1 MNGIQEVSGSIPLI
15 STNHHKR
22 MQKTVETTRFQRFFC
37 LLEKSFLG
45 RFCPLEF
52 YSKIQGL
59 RGQKNEEN
67 QNESGRHDGRNLQ
80 GLSHFPENQRRG
92 RKDFADLFFPPAR
105 RIKAYGH
112 SEGYCRPEQA
122 GLGKHDSKHEGGR
135 PFLEHHK
142 QLHPDEAGK
151 PPAAGAAT
159 PIDEKKG
166 QEAPKTPASTTPKPA
181 DGKKEPEAPKAPVDP
196 LAKPTNEKKGQEAPK
211 TPAGTTPKPTDGKKE
226 PEAPKTPVDPF
237 AKPTNEKKEPEAPK
251 TPADT
256 PAKPAD
262 GKKEPEAP
270 KAPADPLAKPTNEKK
285 GQEAPKAPADTSAKP
300 ADEKK
305 GQEAPKAP
313 ADTPAKPADGKK
325 SPVSDPSKPKD
336 EKEQEPRSPNLRF
349 VALSK
354 IKPLPGTYVKDE
366 PRKDYSGLIA
376 DIKKNG
382 LQKPVILRKSEKEDE
397 FQLVDGFHRC
407 KALEQ
412 AGMLEVRADVYE
424 ISLAQASEYRK
435 GHRDKPLM
443 PVPGKLVPYPPEE
456 PAKADKAPEAPA
468 VGDEELPEN
477 LKIPLTREGQP
488 ETVTTMKVANIR
500 PFEGHPFAVRD
511 NKDMWDLVDSIKKFG
526 VLEPVMVIPHKDGGY
541 EMVSGHRRM
550 RACQLAGIEDIPV
563 IVRNLDRDEAI
574 ISMVD
579 SNLKREE
586 ISPMEKARAYQ
597 MKTDAMK
604 RKMGRR
610 TKEEIAQDEALG
622 IKRINADEELAQ
634 QMGESPATIQRYK
647 TLNKLV
653 PELQD
658 MVDKGKIPVNT
669 GADIAQ
675 MKPKEQKV
683 LADAI
688 QKEAKVPSGTKAKEL
703 KKESQAGSLTT
714 EKIVQAVAP
723 TKREETPPL
732 KVTMLEEDL
741 RPFFPDK
748 RTTIPD
754 VKQGILEG
762 LKLRQT
768 VMERQKA
775 KAAAGKT
782 VKKAETPVR

>member
-1 MNGIQEVSGSIPLI
+1 MADPKKNPLI
-15 STNHHKR
+15 GAFRAPVPGAPPDTPAPP
-22 MQKTVETTRFQRFFC
+22 EA
-37 LLEKSFLG
+37 
-45 RFCPLEF
+45 
-52 YSKIQGL
+52 
-59 RGQKNEEN
+59 EN
-67 QNESGRHDGRNLQ
+67 
-80 GLSHFPENQRRG
+80 
-92 RKDFADLFFPPAR
+92 
-105 RIKAYGH
+105 
-112 SEGYCRPEQA
+112 
-122 GLGKHDSKHEGGR
+122 
-135 PFLEHHK
+135 
-142 QLHPDEAGK
+142 
-151 PPAAGAAT
+151 PPAAGAAK

-166 QEAPKTPASTTPKPA
+166 QEAPKA
-181 DGKKEPEAPKAPVDP
+181 
-196 LAKPTNEKKGQEAPK
+196 
-211 TPAGTTPKPTDGKKE
+211 PAGTTPKPTDGKKG
-226 PEAPKTPVDPF
+226 PEAPK
-237 AKPTNEKKEPEAPK
+237 AS
-251 TPADT
+251 ADT
-256 PAKPAD
+256 SAKPAD

-270 KAPADPLAKPTNEKK
+270 KAPADPLTKPTNEKKGPEAPKAPADTPAKPTNEKK
-285 GQEAPKAPADTSAKP
+285 GQEEPKAPTDAS
-300 ADEKK
+300 
-305 GQEAPKAP
+305 
-313 ADTPAKPADGKK
+313 AKPADGKK

-336 EKEQEPRSPNLRF
+336 EKEQEPRSPDLRF

-424 ISLAQASEYRK
+424 MSLAQASEYRK

-477 LKIPLTREGQP
+477 LKIPLTKEGQP

-550 RACQLAGIEDIPV
+550 RACQLAGIENIPV

-622 IKRINADEELAQ
+622 IKRMNADEELAQ

-658 MVDKGKIPVNT
+658 LVDEGKIPVNT

-723 TKREETPPL
+723 TKREEMPPL

-782 VKKAETPVR
+782 VKKAETPTR

>member
-1 MNGIQEVSGSIPLI
+1 MADPKKNPLI
-15 STNHHKR
+15 GAFR
-22 MQKTVETTRFQRFFC
+22 APVP
-37 LLEKSFLG
+37 G
-45 RFCPLEF
+45 
-52 YSKIQGL
+52 
-59 RGQKNEEN
+59 
-67 QNESGRHDGRNLQ
+67 
-80 GLSHFPENQRRG
+80 
-92 RKDFADLFFPPAR
+92 APPGTPA
-105 RIKAYGH
+105 
-112 SEGYCRPEQA
+112 P
-122 GLGKHDSKHEGGR
+122 
-135 PFLEHHK
+135 P
-142 QLHPDEAGK
+142 EAGK
-151 PPAAGAAT
+151 PPAAGAAK

-166 QEAPKTPASTTPKPA
+166 QEAPKA
-181 DGKKEPEAPKAPVDP
+181 
-196 LAKPTNEKKGQEAPK
+196 
-211 TPAGTTPKPTDGKKE
+211 PAGTTPKPTDGKKG
-226 PEAPKTPVDPF
+226 PEAPK
-237 AKPTNEKKEPEAPK
+237 A
-251 TPADT
+251 PADT
-256 PAKPAD
+256 SAKPAD

-270 KAPADPLAKPTNEKK
+270 KAPADPLTKPTNEKKGPEAPKAPADTPAKPTNEKK
-285 GQEAPKAPADTSAKP
+285 GQEEPKAPTDAS
-300 ADEKK
+300 
-305 GQEAPKAP
+305 
-313 ADTPAKPADGKK
+313 AKPADGKK

-336 EKEQEPRSPNLRF
+336 EKEQEPRSPDLRF

-424 ISLAQASEYRK
+424 MSLAQASEYRK

-477 LKIPLTREGQP
+477 LKIPLTKEGQP

-550 RACQLAGIEDIPV
+550 RACQLAGIENIPV

-622 IKRINADEELAQ
+622 IKRMNADEELAQ

-658 MVDKGKIPVNT
+658 LVDKGKIPVNT

-688 QKEAKVPSGTKAKEL
+688 QKEDKVPSGTKEL

-714 EKIVQAVAP
+714 EKIEQAVAP

-775 KAAAGKT
+775 KTAAA
-782 VKKAETPVR
+782 KKADTPVR

>member
-1 MNGIQEVSGSIPLI
+1 MADPKKNPLI
-15 STNHHKR
+15 GAFR
-22 MQKTVETTRFQRFFC
+22 APVP
-37 LLEKSFLG
+37 G
-45 RFCPLEF
+45 
-52 YSKIQGL
+52 
-59 RGQKNEEN
+59 
-67 QNESGRHDGRNLQ
+67 
-80 GLSHFPENQRRG
+80 
-92 RKDFADLFFPPAR
+92 APPDTPA
-105 RIKAYGH
+105 
-112 SEGYCRPEQA
+112 P
-122 GLGKHDSKHEGGR
+122 
-135 PFLEHHK
+135 P
-142 QLHPDEAGK
+142 EAGK

>member
-1 MNGIQEVSGSIPLI
+1 M
-15 STNHHKR
+15 
-22 MQKTVETTRFQRFFC
+22 
-37 LLEKSFLG
+37 
-45 RFCPLEF
+45 
-52 YSKIQGL
+52 
-59 RGQKNEEN
+59 
-67 QNESGRHDGRNLQ
+67 
-80 GLSHFPENQRRG
+80 
-92 RKDFADLFFPPAR
+92 
-105 RIKAYGH
+105 
-112 SEGYCRPEQA
+112 
-122 GLGKHDSKHEGGR
+122 
-135 PFLEHHK
+135 
-142 QLHPDEAGK
+142 
-151 PPAAGAAT
+151 
-159 PIDEKKG
+159 
-166 QEAPKTPASTTPKPA
+166 
-181 DGKKEPEAPKAPVDP
+181 
-196 LAKPTNEKKGQEAPK
+196 
-211 TPAGTTPKPTDGKKE
+211 
-226 PEAPKTPVDPF
+226 
-237 AKPTNEKKEPEAPK
+237 
-251 TPADT
+251 
-256 PAKPAD
+256 
-262 GKKEPEAP
+262 
-270 KAPADPLAKPTNEKK
+270 
-285 GQEAPKAPADTSAKP
+285 
-300 ADEKK
+300 
-305 GQEAPKAP
+305 
-313 ADTPAKPADGKK
+313 
-325 SPVSDPSKPKD
+325 SDPSKPKD
-336 EKEQEPRSPNLRF
+336 EKEQEPRSPDLRF

-424 ISLAQASEYRK
+424 MSLAQASEYRK

-477 LKIPLTREGQP
+477 LKIPLTKEGQP

-550 RACQLAGIEDIPV
+550 RACQLAGIENIPV

-622 IKRINADEELAQ
+622 IKRMNADEELAQ

-658 MVDKGKIPVNT
+658 LVDEGKIPVNT

-688 QKEAKVPSGTKAKEL
+688 QKEATMTAKIWSWPSIPLSQTARHLRPSPLRWPTPASTPRGPTQTMTMRRWTWTPRAFPISCAASLASSGTRRTCPAWR
-703 KKESQAGSLTT
+703 SCTRAGTPSSGG
-714 EKIVQAVAP
+714 AP
-723 TKREETPPL
+723 WIRS
-732 KVTMLEEDL
+732 
-741 RPFFPDK
+741 R
-748 RTTIPD
+748 
-754 VKQGILEG
+754 G
-762 LKLRQT
+762 
-768 VMERQKA
+768 
-775 KAAAGKT
+775 
-782 VKKAETPVR
+782 

>member
-1 MNGIQEVSGSIPLI
+1 MADPKKNPLI
-15 STNHHKR
+15 GAFR
-22 MQKTVETTRFQRFFC
+22 APVP
-37 LLEKSFLG
+37 G
-45 RFCPLEF
+45 
-52 YSKIQGL
+52 
-59 RGQKNEEN
+59 
-67 QNESGRHDGRNLQ
+67 
-80 GLSHFPENQRRG
+80 
-92 RKDFADLFFPPAR
+92 APPDTPA
-105 RIKAYGH
+105 
-112 SEGYCRPEQA
+112 P
-122 GLGKHDSKHEGGR
+122 
-135 PFLEHHK
+135 P
-142 QLHPDEAGK
+142 EAGK
-151 PPAAGAAT
+151 PPAAGAAK

-166 QEAPKTPASTTPKPA
+166 QEAPKAPVSTTPKPA
-181 DGKKEPEAPKAPVDP
+181 DGKKEPEAPKAPADTS
-196 LAKPTNEKKGQEAPK
+196 AKPADGKKEPEAPK

-226 PEAPKTPVDPF
+226 PEAPK
-237 AKPTNEKKEPEAPK
+237 
-251 TPADT
+251 
-256 PAKPAD
+256 
-262 GKKEPEAP
+262 
-270 KAPADPLAKPTNEKK
+270 APADPLTKPTNEKK
-285 GQEAPKAPADTSAKP
+285 GPEAPKAPADTSAKP
-300 ADEKK
+300 ADGKK

-313 ADTPAKPADGKK
+313 ADTPAKPTNEKKGQEEPKAPTDTSAKPADGKK

-424 ISLAQASEYRK
+424 MSLAQASEYRK

-477 LKIPLTREGQP
+477 LKIPLTKEGQP

-511 NKDMWDLVDSIKKFG
+511 NRDMWDLVDSIKKFG

-622 IKRINADEELAQ
+622 IKRMNADEELAQ

-723 TKREETPPL
+723 TKREEMPPL

>member
-1 MNGIQEVSGSIPLI
+1 MADPKKNPLI
-15 STNHHKR
+15 GAFR
-22 MQKTVETTRFQRFFC
+22 APVP
-37 LLEKSFLG
+37 G
-45 RFCPLEF
+45 
-52 YSKIQGL
+52 
-59 RGQKNEEN
+59 
-67 QNESGRHDGRNLQ
+67 
-80 GLSHFPENQRRG
+80 
-92 RKDFADLFFPPAR
+92 APPDTPA
-105 RIKAYGH
+105 
-112 SEGYCRPEQA
+112 P
-122 GLGKHDSKHEGGR
+122 
-135 PFLEHHK
+135 P
-142 QLHPDEAGK
+142 EAGK

-211 TPAGTTPKPTDGKKE
+211 
-226 PEAPKTPVDPF
+226 
-237 AKPTNEKKEPEAPK
+237 
-251 TPADT
+251 
-256 PAKPAD
+256 
-262 GKKEPEAP
+262 
-270 KAPADPLAKPTNEKK
+270 
-285 GQEAPKAPADTSAKP
+285 APADTSAKP
-300 ADEKK
+300 ADGKK

-610 TKEEIAQDEALG
+610 TKEEIAQDEAMG
-622 IKRINADEELAQ
+622 IKRMSADEELAQ
-634 QMGESPATIQRYK
+634 QVGESPATIQRYK

-658 MVDKGKIPVNT
+658 LVDKGKIPVNT

-688 QKEAKVPSGTKAKEL
+688 QKEDKVPSGTKAKEL

-714 EKIVQAVAP
+714 EKIEQAVAP

-775 KAAAGKT
+775 KAAAGKN

>member
-1 MNGIQEVSGSIPLI
+1 MADPKKNPLI
-15 STNHHKR
+15 GAFR
-22 MQKTVETTRFQRFFC
+22 APVP
-37 LLEKSFLG
+37 G
-45 RFCPLEF
+45 
-52 YSKIQGL
+52 
-59 RGQKNEEN
+59 
-67 QNESGRHDGRNLQ
+67 
-80 GLSHFPENQRRG
+80 
-92 RKDFADLFFPPAR
+92 APPDTPA
-105 RIKAYGH
+105 
-112 SEGYCRPEQA
+112 P
-122 GLGKHDSKHEGGR
+122 
-135 PFLEHHK
+135 P
-142 QLHPDEAGK
+142 EAGK
-151 PPAAGAAT
+151 PPAAGAAK

-166 QEAPKTPASTTPKPA
+166 QEAPKA
-181 DGKKEPEAPKAPVDP
+181 
-196 LAKPTNEKKGQEAPK
+196 
-211 TPAGTTPKPTDGKKE
+211 PAGTTPKPTDGKKG
-226 PEAPKTPVDPF
+226 PEAPK
-237 AKPTNEKKEPEAPK
+237 A
-251 TPADT
+251 PADT
-256 PAKPAD
+256 SAKPAD

-270 KAPADPLAKPTNEKK
+270 KAPADPLTKPTNEKK
-285 GQEAPKAPADTSAKP
+285 GQEEPKAPTDAS
-300 ADEKK
+300 
-305 GQEAPKAP
+305 
-313 ADTPAKPADGKK
+313 AKPADGKK

-336 EKEQEPRSPNLRF
+336 EKEQEPRSPDLRF

-424 ISLAQASEYRK
+424 MSLAQASEYRK

-477 LKIPLTREGQP
+477 LKIPLTKEGQP

-550 RACQLAGIEDIPV
+550 RACQLAGIENIPV

-622 IKRINADEELAQ
+622 IKRMNADEELAQ
-634 QMGESPATIQRYK
+634 QVGESPATIQRYK

-658 MVDKGKIPVNT
+658 LVDEGKIPVNT

-723 TKREETPPL
+723 TKREEMPPL

-782 VKKAETPVR
+782 VKKAETPTR

>member
-1 MNGIQEVSGSIPLI
+1 MADPKKNPLI
-15 STNHHKR
+15 GAFR
-22 MQKTVETTRFQRFFC
+22 APVP
-37 LLEKSFLG
+37 G
-45 RFCPLEF
+45 
-52 YSKIQGL
+52 
-59 RGQKNEEN
+59 
-67 QNESGRHDGRNLQ
+67 
-80 GLSHFPENQRRG
+80 
-92 RKDFADLFFPPAR
+92 APPDTPA
-105 RIKAYGH
+105 
-112 SEGYCRPEQA
+112 P
-122 GLGKHDSKHEGGR
+122 
-135 PFLEHHK
+135 P
-142 QLHPDEAGK
+142 EAGK
-151 PPAAGAAT
+151 PPAAGAAK

-166 QEAPKTPASTTPKPA
+166 QEAPKAPAGTTPKPA
-181 DGKKEPEAPKAPVDP
+181 DGKKGP
-196 LAKPTNEKKGQEAPK
+196 
-211 TPAGTTPKPTDGKKE
+211 
-226 PEAPKTPVDPF
+226 
-237 AKPTNEKKEPEAPK
+237 
-251 TPADT
+251 
-256 PAKPAD
+256 
-262 GKKEPEAP
+262 
-270 KAPADPLAKPTNEKK
+270 
-285 GQEAPKAPADTSAKP
+285 EAPKAPADTSAKP
-300 ADEKK
+300 ADGKK

-313 ADTPAKPADGKK
+313 ADTPAKPTNEKKGQEEPKAPTDTSAKPADGKK

-336 EKEQEPRSPNLRF
+336 EKEQEPRSPDLRF

-424 ISLAQASEYRK
+424 MSLAQASEYRK

-477 LKIPLTREGQP
+477 LKIPLTKEGQP

-550 RACQLAGIEDIPV
+550 RACQLAGIENIPV

-622 IKRINADEELAQ
+622 IKRMNADEELAQ

-658 MVDKGKIPVNT
+658 LVDEGKIPVNT

-723 TKREETPPL
+723 TKREEMPPL

-782 VKKAETPVR
+782 VKKAETPTR

>member
-1 MNGIQEVSGSIPLI
+1 MADPKKNPLI
-15 STNHHKR
+15 GAFR
-22 MQKTVETTRFQRFFC
+22 APVP
-37 LLEKSFLG
+37 G
-45 RFCPLEF
+45 
-52 YSKIQGL
+52 
-59 RGQKNEEN
+59 
-67 QNESGRHDGRNLQ
+67 
-80 GLSHFPENQRRG
+80 
-92 RKDFADLFFPPAR
+92 APPGTPA
-105 RIKAYGH
+105 
-112 SEGYCRPEQA
+112 P
-122 GLGKHDSKHEGGR
+122 
-135 PFLEHHK
+135 P
-142 QLHPDEAGK
+142 EAGK
-151 PPAAGAAT
+151 PPAAGAAK

-166 QEAPKTPASTTPKPA
+166 QEAPKAPAGTTPKPA
-181 DGKKEPEAPKAPVDP
+181 DGKKEPEAPKAPADTS
-196 LAKPTNEKKGQEAPK
+196 AKPADGKKEPEAPK
-211 TPAGTTPKPTDGKKE
+211 APAGTTPKPTDGKKG
-226 PEAPKTPVDPF
+226 PEAPK
-237 AKPTNEKKEPEAPK
+237 A
-251 TPADT
+251 PADT
-256 PAKPAD
+256 SAKPAD

-270 KAPADPLAKPTNEKK
+270 KAPADPLTKPTNEKKGPEAPKAPADTPAKPTNEKK
-285 GQEAPKAPADTSAKP
+285 GQEEPKAPTDTS
-300 ADEKK
+300 
-305 GQEAPKAP
+305 
-313 ADTPAKPADGKK
+313 AKPADGKK

-336 EKEQEPRSPNLRF
+336 EKEQEPRSPDLRF

-424 ISLAQASEYRK
+424 MSLAQASEYRK

-477 LKIPLTREGQP
+477 LKIPLTKEGQP

-550 RACQLAGIEDIPV
+550 RACQLAGIENIPV

-622 IKRINADEELAQ
+622 IKRMNADEELAQ

-658 MVDKGKIPVNT
+658 LVDEGKIPVNT

-723 TKREETPPL
+723 TKREEMPPL

-782 VKKAETPVR
+782 VKKAETPTR

>member
-1 MNGIQEVSGSIPLI
+1 MADPKKNPLI
-15 STNHHKR
+15 GAFR
-22 MQKTVETTRFQRFFC
+22 APVP
-37 LLEKSFLG
+37 G
-45 RFCPLEF
+45 
-52 YSKIQGL
+52 
-59 RGQKNEEN
+59 
-67 QNESGRHDGRNLQ
+67 
-80 GLSHFPENQRRG
+80 
-92 RKDFADLFFPPAR
+92 APPDTPA
-105 RIKAYGH
+105 
-112 SEGYCRPEQA
+112 P
-122 GLGKHDSKHEGGR
+122 
-135 PFLEHHK
+135 P
-142 QLHPDEAGK
+142 EAGK
-151 PPAAGAAT
+151 PPAAGAAK

-166 QEAPKTPASTTPKPA
+166 QEAPKAPAGTTPKPA
-181 DGKKEPEAPKAPVDP
+181 DGKKEPEAPKAPADTS
-196 LAKPTNEKKGQEAPK
+196 AKPADGKKEPEAPK
-211 TPAGTTPKPTDGKKE
+211 APAGTTPKPTDGKKG
-226 PEAPKTPVDPF
+226 PEAPK
-237 AKPTNEKKEPEAPK
+237 A
-251 TPADT
+251 PADT
-256 PAKPAD
+256 SAKPAD

-270 KAPADPLAKPTNEKK
+270 KAPAD
-285 GQEAPKAPADTSAKP
+285 TSAKP
-300 ADEKK
+300 ADGKK

-313 ADTPAKPADGKK
+313 ADTPAKPTNEKKGQEEPKAPTDTSAKPADGKK

-336 EKEQEPRSPNLRF
+336 EKEQEPRSPDLRF

-424 ISLAQASEYRK
+424 MSLAQASEYRK

-477 LKIPLTREGQP
+477 LKIPLTKEGQP

-550 RACQLAGIEDIPV
+550 RACQLAGIENIPV

-622 IKRINADEELAQ
+622 IKRMNADEELAQ

-658 MVDKGKIPVNT
+658 LVDEGKIPVNT

-723 TKREETPPL
+723 TKREEMPPL

-782 VKKAETPVR
+782 VKKAETPTR

>member
-1 MNGIQEVSGSIPLI
+1 MADPKKNPLI
-15 STNHHKR
+15 GAFR
-22 MQKTVETTRFQRFFC
+22 APVP
-37 LLEKSFLG
+37 G
-45 RFCPLEF
+45 
-52 YSKIQGL
+52 
-59 RGQKNEEN
+59 
-67 QNESGRHDGRNLQ
+67 
-80 GLSHFPENQRRG
+80 
-92 RKDFADLFFPPAR
+92 APPDTPA
-105 RIKAYGH
+105 
-112 SEGYCRPEQA
+112 P
-122 GLGKHDSKHEGGR
+122 
-135 PFLEHHK
+135 P
-142 QLHPDEAGK
+142 EAGK
-151 PPAAGAAT
+151 PPAAGAAK

-166 QEAPKTPASTTPKPA
+166 QEAPKAPAGTTPKPA
-181 DGKKEPEAPKAPVDP
+181 DGKKEPEAPKAPADTS
-196 LAKPTNEKKGQEAPK
+196 AKPADGKKEPEAPK
-211 TPAGTTPKPTDGKKE
+211 APAGTTPKPTDGKKG
-226 PEAPKTPVDPF
+226 PEAPK
-237 AKPTNEKKEPEAPK
+237 A
-251 TPADT
+251 PADT
-256 PAKPAD
+256 SAKPAD

-270 KAPADPLAKPTNEKK
+270 KAPADPLTKPTNEKK
-285 GQEAPKAPADTSAKP
+285 GPEAPKAPADTSAKP
-300 ADEKK
+300 ADGKK

-313 ADTPAKPADGKK
+313 ADTPAKPTNEKKGQEEPKAPTDTSAKPADGKK

-336 EKEQEPRSPNLRF
+336 EKEQEPRSPDLRF

-424 ISLAQASEYRK
+424 MSLAQASEYRK

-477 LKIPLTREGQP
+477 LKIPLTKEGQP

-550 RACQLAGIEDIPV
+550 RACQLAGIENIPV

-622 IKRINADEELAQ
+622 IKRMNADEELAQ

-658 MVDKGKIPVNT
+658 LVDEGKIPVNT

-723 TKREETPPL
+723 TKREEMPPL

-762 LKLRQT
+762 MKLRQT

-782 VKKAETPVR
+782 VKKAETPTR

>member
-1 MNGIQEVSGSIPLI
+1 MADPKKNPLI
-15 STNHHKR
+15 GAFR
-22 MQKTVETTRFQRFFC
+22 APVP
-37 LLEKSFLG
+37 G
-45 RFCPLEF
+45 
-52 YSKIQGL
+52 
-59 RGQKNEEN
+59 
-67 QNESGRHDGRNLQ
+67 
-80 GLSHFPENQRRG
+80 
-92 RKDFADLFFPPAR
+92 APPDTPA
-105 RIKAYGH
+105 
-112 SEGYCRPEQA
+112 P
-122 GLGKHDSKHEGGR
+122 
-135 PFLEHHK
+135 P
-142 QLHPDEAGK
+142 EAGK
-151 PPAAGAAT
+151 PPAAGAAK

-166 QEAPKTPASTTPKPA
+166 QEAPKA
-181 DGKKEPEAPKAPVDP
+181 
-196 LAKPTNEKKGQEAPK
+196 
-211 TPAGTTPKPTDGKKE
+211 PAGTTPKPTDGKKG
-226 PEAPKTPVDPF
+226 P
-237 AKPTNEKKEPEAPK
+237 
-251 TPADT
+251 
-256 PAKPAD
+256 
-262 GKKEPEAP
+262 
-270 KAPADPLAKPTNEKK
+270 
-285 GQEAPKAPADTSAKP
+285 EAPKAPADTSAKP
-300 ADEKK
+300 ADGKK

-313 ADTPAKPADGKK
+313 ADTPAKPTNEKKGQEEPKAPTDTSAKPADGKK

-336 EKEQEPRSPNLRF
+336 EKEQEPRSPDLRF

-424 ISLAQASEYRK
+424 MSLAQASEYRK

-477 LKIPLTREGQP
+477 LKIPLTKEGQP

-550 RACQLAGIEDIPV
+550 RACQLAGIENIPV

-622 IKRINADEELAQ
+622 IKRMNADEELAQ

-658 MVDKGKIPVNT
+658 LVDEGKIPVNT

-723 TKREETPPL
+723 TKREEMPPL

-768 VMERQKA
+768 VMERHKA

-782 VKKAETPVR
+782 VKKAETPTR

>member
-1 MNGIQEVSGSIPLI
+1 MIGAFRAPVPG
-15 STNHHKR
+15 
-22 MQKTVETTRFQRFFC
+22 
-37 LLEKSFLG
+37 
-45 RFCPLEF
+45 
-52 YSKIQGL
+52 
-59 RGQKNEEN
+59 
-67 QNESGRHDGRNLQ
+67 
-80 GLSHFPENQRRG
+80 
-92 RKDFADLFFPPAR
+92 APPGTPA
-105 RIKAYGH
+105 
-112 SEGYCRPEQA
+112 P
-122 GLGKHDSKHEGGR
+122 
-135 PFLEHHK
+135 P
-142 QLHPDEAGK
+142 EAGK
-151 PPAAGAAT
+151 PPAAGAAK

-166 QEAPKTPASTTPKPA
+166 QEAPKA
-181 DGKKEPEAPKAPVDP
+181 
-196 LAKPTNEKKGQEAPK
+196 
-211 TPAGTTPKPTDGKKE
+211 PAGTTPKPTDGKKG
-226 PEAPKTPVDPF
+226 PEAPK
-237 AKPTNEKKEPEAPK
+237 A
-251 TPADT
+251 PADT
-256 PAKPAD
+256 SAKPAD

-270 KAPADPLAKPTNEKK
+270 KAPADPLTKPTNEKK
-285 GQEAPKAPADTSAKP
+285 GPEAPKAPADTSAKP
-300 ADEKK
+300 ADGKKEPEAPKAPADPLTKPTNEKKGPEAPKAPADTSAKPADGKK

-313 ADTPAKPADGKK
+313 ADTPAKPTNEKKGQEEPKAPTDTSAKPADGKK

-336 EKEQEPRSPNLRF
+336 EKEQEPRSPDLRF

-424 ISLAQASEYRK
+424 MSLAQASEYRK

-477 LKIPLTREGQP
+477 LKIPLTKEGQP

-550 RACQLAGIEDIPV
+550 RACQLAGIENIPV

-622 IKRINADEELAQ
+622 IKRMNADEELAQ
-634 QMGESPATIQRYK
+634 QVGESPATIQRYK

-658 MVDKGKIPVNT
+658 LVDKGKIPVNT

-688 QKEAKVPSGTKAKEL
+688 QKEDKVPSGTKAKEL

-714 EKIVQAVAP
+714 EKIEQAVAP

-775 KAAAGKT
+775 KTAAA
-782 VKKAETPVR
+782 KKADTPVR

>member
-1 MNGIQEVSGSIPLI
+1 MADPKKNPLI
-15 STNHHKR
+15 GAFR
-22 MQKTVETTRFQRFFC
+22 APVP
-37 LLEKSFLG
+37 G
-45 RFCPLEF
+45 
-52 YSKIQGL
+52 
-59 RGQKNEEN
+59 
-67 QNESGRHDGRNLQ
+67 
-80 GLSHFPENQRRG
+80 
-92 RKDFADLFFPPAR
+92 APPDTPA
-105 RIKAYGH
+105 
-112 SEGYCRPEQA
+112 P
-122 GLGKHDSKHEGGR
+122 
-135 PFLEHHK
+135 P
-142 QLHPDEAGK
+142 EAGK
-151 PPAAGAAT
+151 PPAAGAAK

-166 QEAPKTPASTTPKPA
+166 QEAPKAPAGTTPKPA
-181 DGKKEPEAPKAPVDP
+181 DGKKEPEAPKAP
-196 LAKPTNEKKGQEAPK
+196 
-211 TPAGTTPKPTDGKKE
+211 
-226 PEAPKTPVDPF
+226 
-237 AKPTNEKKEPEAPK
+237 
-251 TPADT
+251 
-256 PAKPAD
+256 
-262 GKKEPEAP
+262 
-270 KAPADPLAKPTNEKK
+270 
-285 GQEAPKAPADTSAKP
+285 ADTSAKP
-300 ADEKK
+300 ADGKK

-313 ADTPAKPADGKK
+313 ADTPAKPTNEKKGQEEPKAPTDTSAKPADGKK

-336 EKEQEPRSPNLRF
+336 EKEQEPRSPDLRF

-424 ISLAQASEYRK
+424 MSLAQASEYRK

-477 LKIPLTREGQP
+477 LKIPLTKEGQP

-550 RACQLAGIEDIPV
+550 RACQLAGIENIPV

-622 IKRINADEELAQ
+622 IKRMNADEELAQ

-658 MVDKGKIPVNT
+658 LVDEGKIPVNT

-723 TKREETPPL
+723 TKREEMPPL

-754 VKQGILEG
+754 VKQGIPEG
-762 LKLRQT
+762 LYLPAFFTLSSRSGEPISRPLSSSFGLKHSGWAIISTFFKSACFSSQ
-768 VMERQKA
+768 
-775 KAAAGKT
+775 
-782 VKKAETPVR
+782 

>member
-1 MNGIQEVSGSIPLI
+1 MADPKKNPLI
-15 STNHHKR
+15 GAFR
-22 MQKTVETTRFQRFFC
+22 APVP
-37 LLEKSFLG
+37 G
-45 RFCPLEF
+45 
-52 YSKIQGL
+52 
-59 RGQKNEEN
+59 
-67 QNESGRHDGRNLQ
+67 
-80 GLSHFPENQRRG
+80 
-92 RKDFADLFFPPAR
+92 APPDTPA
-105 RIKAYGH
+105 
-112 SEGYCRPEQA
+112 P
-122 GLGKHDSKHEGGR
+122 
-135 PFLEHHK
+135 P
-142 QLHPDEAGK
+142 EAGK
-151 PPAAGAAT
+151 PPAAGAAK

-166 QEAPKTPASTTPKPA
+166 QEAPKA
-181 DGKKEPEAPKAPVDP
+181 
-196 LAKPTNEKKGQEAPK
+196 
-211 TPAGTTPKPTDGKKE
+211 PAGTTPKPTDGKKG
-226 PEAPKTPVDPF
+226 PEAPK
-237 AKPTNEKKEPEAPK
+237 AS
-251 TPADT
+251 ADT
-256 PAKPAD
+256 SAKPAD

-270 KAPADPLAKPTNEKK
+270 KASADPLTKPTNEKKGPEAPKAPADTPAKPTNEKK
-285 GQEAPKAPADTSAKP
+285 GQEEPKAPTDAS
-300 ADEKK
+300 
-305 GQEAPKAP
+305 
-313 ADTPAKPADGKK
+313 AKPADGKK

-336 EKEQEPRSPNLRF
+336 EKEQEPRSPDLRF

-424 ISLAQASEYRK
+424 MSLAQASEYRK

-477 LKIPLTREGQP
+477 LKIPLTKEGQP

-610 TKEEIAQDEALG
+610 TKEEIAQDEAMG
-622 IKRINADEELAQ
+622 IKRMSADEELAQ
-634 QMGESPATIQRYK
+634 QVGESPATIQRYK

-658 MVDKGKIPVNT
+658 LVDKGKIPVNT

-688 QKEAKVPSGTKAKEL
+688 QKEDKVPSGTKAKEL

-714 EKIVQAVAP
+714 EKIEQAVAP

-775 KAAAGKT
+775 KAAAGKN

>member
-1 MNGIQEVSGSIPLI
+1 MADPKKNPLI
-15 STNHHKR
+15 GAFR
-22 MQKTVETTRFQRFFC
+22 APVP
-37 LLEKSFLG
+37 G
-45 RFCPLEF
+45 
-52 YSKIQGL
+52 
-59 RGQKNEEN
+59 
-67 QNESGRHDGRNLQ
+67 
-80 GLSHFPENQRRG
+80 
-92 RKDFADLFFPPAR
+92 APPDTPA
-105 RIKAYGH
+105 
-112 SEGYCRPEQA
+112 P
-122 GLGKHDSKHEGGR
+122 
-135 PFLEHHK
+135 P
-142 QLHPDEAGK
+142 EAGK
-151 PPAAGAAT
+151 PPAAGAAK

-166 QEAPKTPASTTPKPA
+166 QEAPKA
-181 DGKKEPEAPKAPVDP
+181 
-196 LAKPTNEKKGQEAPK
+196 
-211 TPAGTTPKPTDGKKE
+211 PAGTTPKPTDGKKG
-226 PEAPKTPVDPF
+226 PEAPK
-237 AKPTNEKKEPEAPK
+237 A
-251 TPADT
+251 PADT
-256 PAKPAD
+256 SAKPAD

-270 KAPADPLAKPTNEKK
+270 KAPADPLTKPTNEKK
-285 GQEAPKAPADTSAKP
+285 GPEAPKAPADTSAKP
-300 ADEKK
+300 ADGKK

-313 ADTPAKPADGKK
+313 ADTPAKPTNEKKGQEEPKAPTDTSAKPADGKK

-610 TKEEIAQDEALG
+610 TKEEIAQDEAMG
-622 IKRINADEELAQ
+622 IKRMSADEELAQ
-634 QMGESPATIQRYK
+634 QVGESPATIQRYK

-658 MVDKGKIPVNT
+658 LVDKGKIPVNT

-688 QKEAKVPSGTKAKEL
+688 QKEDKVPSGTKAKEL

-714 EKIVQAVAP
+714 EKIEQAVAP

-775 KAAAGKT
+775 KAAAGKN

>member
-1 MNGIQEVSGSIPLI
+1 MADPKKNPLI
-15 STNHHKR
+15 GAFR
-22 MQKTVETTRFQRFFC
+22 APVP
-37 LLEKSFLG
+37 G
-45 RFCPLEF
+45 
-52 YSKIQGL
+52 
-59 RGQKNEEN
+59 
-67 QNESGRHDGRNLQ
+67 
-80 GLSHFPENQRRG
+80 
-92 RKDFADLFFPPAR
+92 APPDTPA
-105 RIKAYGH
+105 
-112 SEGYCRPEQA
+112 P
-122 GLGKHDSKHEGGR
+122 
-135 PFLEHHK
+135 P
-142 QLHPDEAGK
+142 EAGK
-151 PPAAGAAT
+151 PPAAGAAK

-166 QEAPKTPASTTPKPA
+166 QEAPKAPVSTTPKPA
-181 DGKKEPEAPKAPVDP
+181 DGKKEPEAPKAPADTS
-196 LAKPTNEKKGQEAPK
+196 AKPADGKKEPEAPK

-226 PEAPKTPVDPF
+226 PEAPK
-237 AKPTNEKKEPEAPK
+237 A
-251 TPADT
+251 PADPLT
-256 PAKPAD
+256 KPAD

-270 KAPADPLAKPTNEKK
+270 KAPADPLTKPANEKK
-285 GQEAPKAPADTSAKP
+285 GQEAPKAPAETPAKPTNEKKGQEEPKAPTDTSAKP
-300 ADEKK
+300 AE
-305 GQEAPKAP
+305 
-313 ADTPAKPADGKK
+313 GKK
-325 SPVSDPSKPKD
+325 SPVSDPGKPKD
-336 EKEQEPRSPNLRF
+336 GKKQEASKAPADTSAKPKEQEPQSPDLRF

-366 PRKDYSGLIA
+366 PRKDYNGLIA

-424 ISLAQASEYRK
+424 MSLAQASEYRK

-443 PVPGKLVPYPPEE
+443 PVPGKLLPYPPEE
-456 PAKADKAPEAPA
+456 PAKADKAPEPPA
-468 VGDEELPEN
+468 GKEPEDEELPKD
-477 LKIPLTREGQP
+477 LKIPLTKEGQP

-610 TKEEIAQDEALG
+610 TKEEIAQDEAMG
-622 IKRINADEELAQ
+622 IKRMSADEELAQ
-634 QMGESPATIQRYK
+634 QVGESPATIQRYK

-658 MVDKGKIPVNT
+658 LVDKGKIPVNT

-688 QKEAKVPSGTKAKEL
+688 QKEDKVPSGTKAKEL

-714 EKIVQAVAP
+714 EKIEQAVAP

-775 KAAAGKT
+775 KAAAGKN

>member
-1 MNGIQEVSGSIPLI
+1 MADPKKNPLI
-15 STNHHKR
+15 GAFR
-22 MQKTVETTRFQRFFC
+22 APVP
-37 LLEKSFLG
+37 G
-45 RFCPLEF
+45 
-52 YSKIQGL
+52 
-59 RGQKNEEN
+59 
-67 QNESGRHDGRNLQ
+67 
-80 GLSHFPENQRRG
+80 
-92 RKDFADLFFPPAR
+92 APPDTPA
-105 RIKAYGH
+105 
-112 SEGYCRPEQA
+112 P
-122 GLGKHDSKHEGGR
+122 
-135 PFLEHHK
+135 P
-142 QLHPDEAGK
+142 EAGK
-151 PPAAGAAT
+151 PPAAGAAK

-166 QEAPKTPASTTPKPA
+166 QEAPKAPAGTTPKPA
-181 DGKKEPEAPKAPVDP
+181 DGKKEPEAPKAP
-196 LAKPTNEKKGQEAPK
+196 
-211 TPAGTTPKPTDGKKE
+211 
-226 PEAPKTPVDPF
+226 
-237 AKPTNEKKEPEAPK
+237 
-251 TPADT
+251 
-256 PAKPAD
+256 
-262 GKKEPEAP
+262 
-270 KAPADPLAKPTNEKK
+270 
-285 GQEAPKAPADTSAKP
+285 ADTSAKP
-300 ADEKK
+300 ADGKK

-313 ADTPAKPADGKK
+313 ADTPAKPTNEKKGQEEPKAPTDTSAKPADGKK

-336 EKEQEPRSPNLRF
+336 EKEQEPRSPDLRF

-424 ISLAQASEYRK
+424 MSLAQASEYRK

-477 LKIPLTREGQP
+477 LKIPLTKEGQP

-550 RACQLAGIEDIPV
+550 RACQLAGIENIPV

-622 IKRINADEELAQ
+622 IKRMNADEELAQ

-658 MVDKGKIPVNT
+658 LVDEGKIPVNT

-723 TKREETPPL
+723 TKREEMPPL

-782 VKKAETPVR
+782 VKKAEMPVR

>member
-1 MNGIQEVSGSIPLI
+1 MADPKKNPLI
-15 STNHHKR
+15 GAFR
-22 MQKTVETTRFQRFFC
+22 APVP
-37 LLEKSFLG
+37 G
-45 RFCPLEF
+45 
-52 YSKIQGL
+52 
-59 RGQKNEEN
+59 
-67 QNESGRHDGRNLQ
+67 
-80 GLSHFPENQRRG
+80 
-92 RKDFADLFFPPAR
+92 APPDTPA
-105 RIKAYGH
+105 
-112 SEGYCRPEQA
+112 P
-122 GLGKHDSKHEGGR
+122 
-135 PFLEHHK
+135 P
-142 QLHPDEAGK
+142 EAGK
-151 PPAAGAAT
+151 PPAAGAAK
-159 PIDEKKG
+159 PID
-166 QEAPKTPASTTPKPA
+166 
-181 DGKKEPEAPKAPVDP
+181 
-196 LAKPTNEKKGQEAPK
+196 
-211 TPAGTTPKPTDGKKE
+211 
-226 PEAPKTPVDPF
+226 
-237 AKPTNEKKEPEAPK
+237 
-251 TPADT
+251 
-256 PAKPAD
+256 
-262 GKKEPEAP
+262 
-270 KAPADPLAKPTNEKK
+270 EKK

-300 ADEKK
+300 ADGKKEPEAPKAPAGTTPKPTDGKKGPEAPKAPADTSAKPADGKK

-313 ADTPAKPADGKK
+313 ADTPAKPTNEKKGQEEPKAPTDTSAKPADGKK

-336 EKEQEPRSPNLRF
+336 EKEQEPRSPDLRF

-424 ISLAQASEYRK
+424 MSLAQASEYRK

-477 LKIPLTREGQP
+477 LKIPLTKEGQP

-550 RACQLAGIEDIPV
+550 RACQLAGIENIPV

-622 IKRINADEELAQ
+622 IKRMNADEELAQ

-658 MVDKGKIPVNT
+658 LVDEGKIPVNT

-723 TKREETPPL
+723 TKREEMPPL

-782 VKKAETPVR
+782 VKKAETPTR

>member
-1 MNGIQEVSGSIPLI
+1 MADPKKNPLI
-15 STNHHKR
+15 GAFR
-22 MQKTVETTRFQRFFC
+22 APVP
-37 LLEKSFLG
+37 G
-45 RFCPLEF
+45 
-52 YSKIQGL
+52 
-59 RGQKNEEN
+59 
-67 QNESGRHDGRNLQ
+67 
-80 GLSHFPENQRRG
+80 
-92 RKDFADLFFPPAR
+92 APPGTPA
-105 RIKAYGH
+105 
-112 SEGYCRPEQA
+112 P
-122 GLGKHDSKHEGGR
+122 
-135 PFLEHHK
+135 P
-142 QLHPDEAGK
+142 EAGK
-151 PPAAGAAT
+151 PPAAGAAK

-166 QEAPKTPASTTPKPA
+166 QEAPKAPAGTTPKPA
-181 DGKKEPEAPKAPVDP
+181 DGKKEPEAPKAP
-196 LAKPTNEKKGQEAPK
+196 
-211 TPAGTTPKPTDGKKE
+211 
-226 PEAPKTPVDPF
+226 
-237 AKPTNEKKEPEAPK
+237 
-251 TPADT
+251 
-256 PAKPAD
+256 
-262 GKKEPEAP
+262 
-270 KAPADPLAKPTNEKK
+270 
-285 GQEAPKAPADTSAKP
+285 ADTSAKP
-300 ADEKK
+300 ADGKK

-313 ADTPAKPADGKK
+313 ADTPAKPTNEKKGQEEPKAPTDTSAKPADGKK

-336 EKEQEPRSPNLRF
+336 EKEQEPRSPDLRF

-424 ISLAQASEYRK
+424 MSLAQASEYRK

-477 LKIPLTREGQP
+477 LKIPLTKEGQP

-550 RACQLAGIEDIPV
+550 RACQLAGIENIPV

-622 IKRINADEELAQ
+622 IKRMNADEELAQ
-634 QMGESPATIQRYK
+634 QVGESPATIQRYK

-658 MVDKGKIPVNT
+658 LVDEGKIPVNT

-714 EKIVQAVAP
+714 EKIEQAVAP

-775 KAAAGKT
+775 KTAAA
-782 VKKAETPVR
+782 KKADTPVR

>member
-1 MNGIQEVSGSIPLI
+1 MADPKKNPLI
-15 STNHHKR
+15 GAFR
-22 MQKTVETTRFQRFFC
+22 APVP
-37 LLEKSFLG
+37 G
-45 RFCPLEF
+45 
-52 YSKIQGL
+52 
-59 RGQKNEEN
+59 
-67 QNESGRHDGRNLQ
+67 
-80 GLSHFPENQRRG
+80 
-92 RKDFADLFFPPAR
+92 APPDTPA
-105 RIKAYGH
+105 
-112 SEGYCRPEQA
+112 P
-122 GLGKHDSKHEGGR
+122 
-135 PFLEHHK
+135 P
-142 QLHPDEAGK
+142 EAGK

-181 DGKKEPEAPKAPVDP
+181 DGKKEPEAPKTPADTS
-196 LAKPTNEKKGQEAPK
+196 AKPADGKKEPEAPK

-610 TKEEIAQDEALG
+610 TKEEIAQDEAMG
-622 IKRINADEELAQ
+622 IKRMSADEELAQ
-634 QMGESPATIQRYK
+634 QVGESPATIQRYK

-658 MVDKGKIPVNT
+658 LVDKGKIPVNT

-688 QKEAKVPSGTKAKEL
+688 QKEDKVPSGTKAKEL

-714 EKIVQAVAP
+714 EKIEQAVAP

-775 KAAAGKT
+775 KAAAGKN

>member
-1 MNGIQEVSGSIPLI
+1 MADPKKNPLI
-15 STNHHKR
+15 GAFRAPVSSTSPPGETPKEDVKDTRKSPN
-22 MQKTVETTRFQRFFC
+22 TV
-37 LLEKSFLG
+37 
-45 RFCPLEF
+45 P
-52 YSKIQGL
+52 
-59 RGQKNEEN
+59 
-67 QNESGRHDGRNLQ
+67 
-80 GLSHFPENQRRG
+80 
-92 RKDFADLFFPPAR
+92 
-105 RIKAYGH
+105 
-112 SEGYCRPEQA
+112 
-122 GLGKHDSKHEGGR
+122 
-135 PFLEHHK
+135 
-142 QLHPDEAGK
+142 GK
-151 PPAAGAAT
+151 PA
-159 PIDEKKG
+159 DEKK
-166 QEAPKTPASTTPKPA
+166 APE
-181 DGKKEPEAPKAPVDP
+181 DDKA
-196 LAKPTNEKKGQEAPK
+196 AA
-211 TPAGTTPKPTDGKKE
+211 AGT
-226 PEAPKTPVDPF
+226 
-237 AKPTNEKKEPEAPK
+237 
-251 TPADT
+251 
-256 PAKPAD
+256 
-262 GKKEPEAP
+262 
-270 KAPADPLAKPTNEKK
+270 
-285 GQEAPKAPADTSAKP
+285 AKP

-305 GQEAPKAP
+305 APEGDKVASGTAKAAGEKKGLKDPKTPTDTPAKSTSDEKDPESAKAPADTAKERSDGVGLISQIPVDEIIENSLFVIDKKDPSFKKLVEDIQKNGIKVPININRTEDGKYEVIDGNRRLAAAKKLGIKTIDATVMNLPDKLITKGQLYSNLDLFVNVDAHKRGEGDGPSPSAPDKPAGEKKDPKAP
-313 ADTPAKPADGKK
+313 ADTHAKPAEEK
-325 SPVSDPSKPKD
+325 
-336 EKEQEPRSPNLRF
+336 KEQQEGAPAQRF

-382 LQKPVILRKSEKEDE
+382 LKKPVILRKSEKEDE

-424 ISLAQASEYRK
+424 MTLVQAGEYRK
-435 GHRDKPLM
+435 GHREKPLM
-443 PVPGKLVPYPPEE
+443 PIPGKLVPYPSEG
-456 PAKADKAPEAPA
+456 PAKVDKAPETPIMEASE
-468 VGDEELPEN
+468 DEELPKN
-477 LKIPLTREGQP
+477 LKIPLTKEGQP

-550 RACQLAGIEDIPV
+550 RACQLAEIEDIPV

-610 TKEEIAQDEALG
+610 TKEEKAQMEASG
-622 IKRINADEELAQ
+622 QKPMTADEELAK
-634 QMGESPATIQRYK
+634 QMGESAATIQRYK

-658 MVDKGKIPVNT
+658 MVDEGKMPVNT

-675 MKPKEQKV
+675 MKPAEQKL

-688 QKEAKVPSGTKAKEL
+688 QKEDKVPSGTKAKEL
-703 KKESQAGSLTT
+703 KEESKAGRLTA
-714 EKIVQAVAP
+714 EKIEQAVAP
-723 TKREETPPL
+723 QKREEPPL
-732 KVTMLEEDL
+732 LKITLTEEDL
-741 RPFFPDK
+741 RPYFPDK

-754 VKQGILEG
+754 VKRGVFEALD
-762 LKLRQT
+762 LRKRAI
-768 VMERQKA
+768 ERQKA
-775 KAAAGKT
+775 KAEADKG
-782 VKKAETPVR
+782 VKKADAPTR

>member
-1 MNGIQEVSGSIPLI
+1 MLVWDDPW
-15 STNHHKR
+15 
-22 MQKTVETTRFQRFFC
+22 
-37 LLEKSFLG
+37 
-45 RFCPLEF
+45 
-52 YSKIQGL
+52 
-59 RGQKNEEN
+59 
-67 QNESGRHDGRNLQ
+67 
-80 GLSHFPENQRRG
+80 
-92 RKDFADLFFPPAR
+92 
-105 RIKAYGH
+105 
-112 SEGYCRPEQA
+112 
-122 GLGKHDSKHEGGR
+122 
-135 PFLEHHK
+135 
-142 QLHPDEAGK
+142 GK
-151 PPAAGAAT
+151 PPAAGAAK

-166 QEAPKTPASTTPKPA
+166 QEAPKAPAGTTPKPA
-181 DGKKEPEAPKAPVDP
+181 DGKKEPEAPKAP
-196 LAKPTNEKKGQEAPK
+196 
-211 TPAGTTPKPTDGKKE
+211 
-226 PEAPKTPVDPF
+226 
-237 AKPTNEKKEPEAPK
+237 
-251 TPADT
+251 
-256 PAKPAD
+256 
-262 GKKEPEAP
+262 
-270 KAPADPLAKPTNEKK
+270 
-285 GQEAPKAPADTSAKP
+285 ADTSAKP
-300 ADEKK
+300 ADGKK

-313 ADTPAKPADGKK
+313 ADTPAKPTNEKKGQEEPKAPTDTSAKPADGKK

-336 EKEQEPRSPNLRF
+336 EKEQEPRSPDLRF

-424 ISLAQASEYRK
+424 MSLAQASEYRK

-477 LKIPLTREGQP
+477 LKIPLTKEGQP

-550 RACQLAGIEDIPV
+550 RACQLAGIENIPV

-622 IKRINADEELAQ
+622 IKRMNADEELAQ

-658 MVDKGKIPVNT
+658 LVDEGKIPVNT

-723 TKREETPPL
+723 TKREEMPPL

-782 VKKAETPVR
+782 VKKAETPTR

>member
-1 MNGIQEVSGSIPLI
+1 MADPKKNPLI
-15 STNHHKR
+15 GAFR
-22 MQKTVETTRFQRFFC
+22 APVP
-37 LLEKSFLG
+37 G
-45 RFCPLEF
+45 
-52 YSKIQGL
+52 
-59 RGQKNEEN
+59 
-67 QNESGRHDGRNLQ
+67 
-80 GLSHFPENQRRG
+80 
-92 RKDFADLFFPPAR
+92 APPDTPA
-105 RIKAYGH
+105 
-112 SEGYCRPEQA
+112 P
-122 GLGKHDSKHEGGR
+122 
-135 PFLEHHK
+135 P
-142 QLHPDEAGK
+142 EAGK
-151 PPAAGAAT
+151 PPAAGAAK

-166 QEAPKTPASTTPKPA
+166 QEAPKAPAGTTPKPA
-181 DGKKEPEAPKAPVDP
+181 DGKKEPEAPKAPADTS
-196 LAKPTNEKKGQEAPK
+196 AKPADGKKEPEAPK
-211 TPAGTTPKPTDGKKE
+211 APAGTTPKPTDGKKG
-226 PEAPKTPVDPF
+226 PEAPK
-237 AKPTNEKKEPEAPK
+237 A
-251 TPADT
+251 PADT
-256 PAKPAD
+256 SAKPAD

-270 KAPADPLAKPTNEKK
+270 KAPADPLTKPTNEKK
-285 GQEAPKAPADTSAKP
+285 GPEAPKAPADTSAKP
-300 ADEKK
+300 ADGKK

-313 ADTPAKPADGKK
+313 ADTPAKPTNEKKGQEEPKAPTDTSAKPADGKK

-336 EKEQEPRSPNLRF
+336 EKEQEPRSPDLRF

-424 ISLAQASEYRK
+424 MSLAQASEYRK

-477 LKIPLTREGQP
+477 LKIPLTKEGQP

-550 RACQLAGIEDIPV
+550 RACQLAGIENIPV

-622 IKRINADEELAQ
+622 IKRMNADEELAQ

-658 MVDKGKIPVNT
+658 LVDKGKIPVNT

-723 TKREETPPL
+723 TKREEMPPL

-782 VKKAETPVR
+782 VKKAETPTR

>member
-1 MNGIQEVSGSIPLI
+1 MADPKKNPLI
-15 STNHHKR
+15 GAFR
-22 MQKTVETTRFQRFFC
+22 APVP
-37 LLEKSFLG
+37 G
-45 RFCPLEF
+45 
-52 YSKIQGL
+52 
-59 RGQKNEEN
+59 
-67 QNESGRHDGRNLQ
+67 
-80 GLSHFPENQRRG
+80 
-92 RKDFADLFFPPAR
+92 APPDTPA
-105 RIKAYGH
+105 
-112 SEGYCRPEQA
+112 P
-122 GLGKHDSKHEGGR
+122 
-135 PFLEHHK
+135 P
-142 QLHPDEAGK
+142 EAGK
-151 PPAAGAAT
+151 PPAAGAAK

-166 QEAPKTPASTTPKPA
+166 QEAPQAPAGTTPTPADGKKEPEAPKAPADTSAKPA
-181 DGKKEPEAPKAPVDP
+181 DGKKEPEAPKAP
-196 LAKPTNEKKGQEAPK
+196 
-211 TPAGTTPKPTDGKKE
+211 AGTTPKPTDGKKG
-226 PEAPKTPVDPF
+226 PEAPK
-237 AKPTNEKKEPEAPK
+237 A
-251 TPADT
+251 PADT
-256 PAKPAD
+256 SAKPAD

-270 KAPADPLAKPTNEKK
+270 KAPADPLPKPTHEKK
-285 GQEAPKAPADTSAKP
+285 GPEAPKAPADTSAKP
-300 ADEKK
+300 ADGKK

-313 ADTPAKPADGKK
+313 ADTPAKPTNEKKGQEEPKAPTDTSAKPADGKK

-424 ISLAQASEYRK
+424 MSLAQASEYRK

-477 LKIPLTREGQP
+477 LKIPLTKEGQP

-550 RACQLAGIEDIPV
+550 RACQLAGIENIPV

-622 IKRINADEELAQ
+622 IKRMNADEELAQ

-658 MVDKGKIPVNT
+658 LVDEGKIPVNT

-723 TKREETPPL
+723 TKREEMPPL

-782 VKKAETPVR
+782 VKKAETPTR

>member
-1 MNGIQEVSGSIPLI
+1 MADPKKNPLI
-15 STNHHKR
+15 GAFR
-22 MQKTVETTRFQRFFC
+22 APVP
-37 LLEKSFLG
+37 G
-45 RFCPLEF
+45 
-52 YSKIQGL
+52 
-59 RGQKNEEN
+59 
-67 QNESGRHDGRNLQ
+67 
-80 GLSHFPENQRRG
+80 
-92 RKDFADLFFPPAR
+92 APPDTPA
-105 RIKAYGH
+105 
-112 SEGYCRPEQA
+112 P
-122 GLGKHDSKHEGGR
+122 
-135 PFLEHHK
+135 P
-142 QLHPDEAGK
+142 EAGK
-151 PPAAGAAT
+151 PPAAGAAK

-166 QEAPKTPASTTPKPA
+166 QEAPKAPAGTTPKPA
-181 DGKKEPEAPKAPVDP
+181 DGKKEPEAPKAPADTSAKP
-196 LAKPTNEKKGQEAPK
+196 ADGKKGQEAPMAPADTPAKPTNEKKGQE
-211 TPAGTTPKPTDGKKE
+211 E
-226 PEAPKTPVDPF
+226 
-237 AKPTNEKKEPEAPK
+237 
-251 TPADT
+251 
-256 PAKPAD
+256 
-262 GKKEPEAP
+262 P
-270 KAPADPLAKPTNEKK
+270 KAPT
-285 GQEAPKAPADTSAKP
+285 DTS
-300 ADEKK
+300 
-305 GQEAPKAP
+305 
-313 ADTPAKPADGKK
+313 AKPADGKK

-336 EKEQEPRSPNLRF
+336 EKEQEPRSPDLRF

-424 ISLAQASEYRK
+424 MSLAQASEYRK

-477 LKIPLTREGQP
+477 LKIPLTKEGQP

-550 RACQLAGIEDIPV
+550 RACQLAGIENIPV

-622 IKRINADEELAQ
+622 IKRMNADEELAQ

-658 MVDKGKIPVNT
+658 LVDEGKIPVNT

-723 TKREETPPL
+723 TKREEMPPL

-782 VKKAETPVR
+782 VKKAETPTR

>member
-1 MNGIQEVSGSIPLI
+1 MADPKKNPLI
-15 STNHHKR
+15 GAFRTPVPG
-22 MQKTVETTRFQRFFC
+22 T
-37 LLEKSFLG
+37 
-45 RFCPLEF
+45 PP
-52 YSKIQGL
+52 
-59 RGQKNEEN
+59 
-67 QNESGRHDGRNLQ
+67 
-80 GLSHFPENQRRG
+80 SHP
-92 RKDFADLFFPPAR
+92 APPADQPPEPP
-105 RIKAYGH
+105 KVPADTPTK
-112 SEGYCRPEQA
+112 SAEG
-122 GLGKHDSKHEGGR
+122 
-135 PFLEHHK
+135 
-142 QLHPDEAGK
+142 
-151 PPAAGAAT
+151 
-159 PIDEKKG
+159 KKES
-166 QEAPKTPASTTPKPA
+166 EAPKVPADAPAKPVDGKKVPEPSKVPADTPIKPAEGKKEPEAPKVPADAPAKSVDGKKVPERPKAPVDTPAKSVDRKKVPEPSKVPADTTPKSA
-181 DGKKEPEAPKAPVDP
+181 DGKKEPEAPKPP
-196 LAKPTNEKKGQEAPK
+196 L
-211 TPAGTTPKPTDGKKE
+211 
-226 PEAPKTPVDPF
+226 
-237 AKPTNEKKEPEAPK
+237 
-251 TPADT
+251 DT
-256 PAKPAD
+256 PAKPA
-262 GKKEPEAP
+262 
-270 KAPADPLAKPTNEKK
+270 NEKK
-285 GQEAPKAPADTSAKP
+285 GQEAPKAPADPPAKP
-300 ADEKK
+300 TSEKK
-305 GQEAPKAP
+305 GQEKPKAP
-313 ADTPAKPADGKK
+313 ADTSAKPADGKK

-336 EKEQEPRSPNLRF
+336 KKEQEASKVTADTPANPKEQESRSPDLRF

-382 LQKPVILRKSEKEDE
+382 LQKPIILRKSEKEGE

-424 ISLAQASEYRK
+424 MTLAQASEYRR

-456 PAKADKAPEAPA
+456 PAKADKTPEAPA
-468 VGDEELPEN
+468 VEDEELPEN
-477 LKIPLTREGQP
+477 LKIPLTKEGQP

-604 RKMGRR
+604 RKTGRR
-610 TKEEIAQDEALG
+610 TKEEIAQDEAMG
-622 IKRINADEELAQ
+622 IKRMNADEELAQ
-634 QMGESPATIQRYK
+634 QVGESPATIQRYK

-658 MVDKGKIPVNT
+658 MVDEGKIPVNT

-675 MKPKEQKV
+675 MKPAEQKV

-703 KKESQAGSLTT
+703 KAESKAGKLTT
-714 EKIVQAVAP
+714 EKIEQAVAP
-723 TKREETPPL
+723 TKREEMPPL

-762 LKLRQT
+762 LKLRQIAL
-768 VMERQKA
+768 ERQKA
-775 KAAAGKT
+775 KAATA
-782 VKKAETPVR
+782 KKADTPTR

>member
-1 MNGIQEVSGSIPLI
+1 MADPKKNPLI
-15 STNHHKR
+15 GAFR
-22 MQKTVETTRFQRFFC
+22 APVP
-37 LLEKSFLG
+37 G
-45 RFCPLEF
+45 
-52 YSKIQGL
+52 
-59 RGQKNEEN
+59 
-67 QNESGRHDGRNLQ
+67 
-80 GLSHFPENQRRG
+80 
-92 RKDFADLFFPPAR
+92 APPDTPA
-105 RIKAYGH
+105 
-112 SEGYCRPEQA
+112 P
-122 GLGKHDSKHEGGR
+122 
-135 PFLEHHK
+135 P
-142 QLHPDEAGK
+142 EAGK
-151 PPAAGAAT
+151 PPAAGAAK

-166 QEAPKTPASTTPKPA
+166 QEAPKA
-181 DGKKEPEAPKAPVDP
+181 
-196 LAKPTNEKKGQEAPK
+196 
-211 TPAGTTPKPTDGKKE
+211 PAGTTPKPTDGKKG
-226 PEAPKTPVDPF
+226 P
-237 AKPTNEKKEPEAPK
+237 
-251 TPADT
+251 
-256 PAKPAD
+256 
-262 GKKEPEAP
+262 
-270 KAPADPLAKPTNEKK
+270 
-285 GQEAPKAPADTSAKP
+285 EAPKAPADTSAKP
-300 ADEKK
+300 AEGKK
-305 GQEAPKAP
+305 EQEAPKAP
-313 ADTPAKPADGKK
+313 ADTPAKPTNEKKGQEEPKAPTDTSAKPADGKK

-336 EKEQEPRSPNLRF
+336 EKEQEPRSPDLRF

-424 ISLAQASEYRK
+424 MSLAQASEYRK

-477 LKIPLTREGQP
+477 LKIPLTKEGQP

-550 RACQLAGIEDIPV
+550 RACQLAGIENIPV

-622 IKRINADEELAQ
+622 IKRMNADEELAQ

-658 MVDKGKIPVNT
+658 LVDEGKIPVNT

-723 TKREETPPL
+723 TKREEMPPL

-782 VKKAETPVR
+782 VKKAETPTR

>member
-1 MNGIQEVSGSIPLI
+1 MADPKKNPLI
-15 STNHHKR
+15 GAFR
-22 MQKTVETTRFQRFFC
+22 APVP
-37 LLEKSFLG
+37 G
-45 RFCPLEF
+45 
-52 YSKIQGL
+52 
-59 RGQKNEEN
+59 
-67 QNESGRHDGRNLQ
+67 
-80 GLSHFPENQRRG
+80 
-92 RKDFADLFFPPAR
+92 APPDTPA
-105 RIKAYGH
+105 
-112 SEGYCRPEQA
+112 P
-122 GLGKHDSKHEGGR
+122 
-135 PFLEHHK
+135 P
-142 QLHPDEAGK
+142 EAGK
-151 PPAAGAAT
+151 PPAAGAAK

-166 QEAPKTPASTTPKPA
+166 QEAPKAPAGTTPKPA
-181 DGKKEPEAPKAPVDP
+181 DGKKEPEAPKAP
-196 LAKPTNEKKGQEAPK
+196 
-211 TPAGTTPKPTDGKKE
+211 
-226 PEAPKTPVDPF
+226 
-237 AKPTNEKKEPEAPK
+237 
-251 TPADT
+251 
-256 PAKPAD
+256 
-262 GKKEPEAP
+262 
-270 KAPADPLAKPTNEKK
+270 
-285 GQEAPKAPADTSAKP
+285 ADTSAKP
-300 ADEKK
+300 ADGKK

-313 ADTPAKPADGKK
+313 ADTPAKPTNEKKGQEEPKAPTDTSAKPADGKK

-336 EKEQEPRSPNLRF
+336 EKEQEPRSPDLRF

-424 ISLAQASEYRK
+424 MSLAQASEYRK

-477 LKIPLTREGQP
+477 LKIPLTKEGQP

-550 RACQLAGIEDIPV
+550 RACQLAGIENIPV

-622 IKRINADEELAQ
+622 IKRMNADEELAQ

-658 MVDKGKIPVNT
+658 LVDEGKIPVNT

-683 LADAI
+683 LADAR
-688 QKEAKVPSGTKAKEL
+688 E
-703 KKESQAGSLTT
+703 
-714 EKIVQAVAP
+714 IVLSSSACMLRSASY
-723 TKREETPPL
+723 PPGYS
-732 KVTMLEEDL
+732 TH
-741 RPFFPDK
+741 RYS
-748 RTTIPD
+748 
-754 VKQGILEG
+754 
-762 LKLRQT
+762 
-768 VMERQKA
+768 
-775 KAAAGKT
+775 AAGWRLSRSASISRIFSSASPRS
-782 VKKAETPVR
+782 VKNRRRLFSDKKPDSPAMGLSGLASTQIA

>member
-1 MNGIQEVSGSIPLI
+1 MADPKKNPLI
-15 STNHHKR
+15 GAFR
-22 MQKTVETTRFQRFFC
+22 APVP
-37 LLEKSFLG
+37 G
-45 RFCPLEF
+45 
-52 YSKIQGL
+52 
-59 RGQKNEEN
+59 
-67 QNESGRHDGRNLQ
+67 
-80 GLSHFPENQRRG
+80 
-92 RKDFADLFFPPAR
+92 APPDTPA
-105 RIKAYGH
+105 
-112 SEGYCRPEQA
+112 P
-122 GLGKHDSKHEGGR
+122 
-135 PFLEHHK
+135 P
-142 QLHPDEAGK
+142 EAGK
-151 PPAAGAAT
+151 PPAAGAAK
-159 PIDEKKG
+159 PI
-166 QEAPKTPASTTPKPA
+166 
-181 DGKKEPEAPKAPVDP
+181 DGKKEPEAPTA
-196 LAKPTNEKKGQEAPK
+196 
-211 TPAGTTPKPTDGKKE
+211 PAGTPP
-226 PEAPKTPVDPF
+226 
-237 AKPTNEKKEPEAPK
+237 
-251 TPADT
+251 
-256 PAKPAD
+256 KPAD

-270 KAPADPLAKPTNEKK
+270 KAPAD
-285 GQEAPKAPADTSAKP
+285 TSAKP
-300 ADEKK
+300 ADGKK

-313 ADTPAKPADGKK
+313 ADTPAKPTNEKKGQEEPKAPTDTSAKPADGKK

-336 EKEQEPRSPNLRF
+336 EKEQEPRSPDLRF

-424 ISLAQASEYRK
+424 MSLAQASEYRK

-477 LKIPLTREGQP
+477 LKIPLTKEGQP

-550 RACQLAGIEDIPV
+550 RACQLAGIENIPV

-622 IKRINADEELAQ
+622 IKRMNADEELAQ

-658 MVDKGKIPVNT
+658 LVDEGKIPVNT

-723 TKREETPPL
+723 TKREEMPPL

-782 VKKAETPVR
+782 VKKAETPTR

>member
-1 MNGIQEVSGSIPLI
+1 MADPKKNPLI
-15 STNHHKR
+15 GAFR
-22 MQKTVETTRFQRFFC
+22 APVP
-37 LLEKSFLG
+37 G
-45 RFCPLEF
+45 
-52 YSKIQGL
+52 
-59 RGQKNEEN
+59 
-67 QNESGRHDGRNLQ
+67 
-80 GLSHFPENQRRG
+80 
-92 RKDFADLFFPPAR
+92 APPDTPA
-105 RIKAYGH
+105 
-112 SEGYCRPEQA
+112 P
-122 GLGKHDSKHEGGR
+122 
-135 PFLEHHK
+135 P
-142 QLHPDEAGK
+142 EAGK
-151 PPAAGAAT
+151 PPAAGAAK

-166 QEAPKTPASTTPKPA
+166 QEAPKAPAGTTPKPA
-181 DGKKEPEAPKAPVDP
+181 DGKKEPEAPKAP
-196 LAKPTNEKKGQEAPK
+196 
-211 TPAGTTPKPTDGKKE
+211 
-226 PEAPKTPVDPF
+226 
-237 AKPTNEKKEPEAPK
+237 
-251 TPADT
+251 ADT
-256 PAKPAD
+256 SAKPAD

-270 KAPADPLAKPTNEKK
+270 KAPAGTTPKPTDGKK
-285 GQEAPKAPADTSAKP
+285 GPEAPKAPADTSAKP
-300 ADEKK
+300 ADGKKEPEAPKAPAGTTPKPTDGKKGPEAPKAPADTSAKPADGKK

-313 ADTPAKPADGKK
+313 ADTPAKPTNEKKGQEEPKAPTDTSAKPADGKK

-336 EKEQEPRSPNLRF
+336 EKEQEPRSPDLRF

-424 ISLAQASEYRK
+424 MSLAQASEYRK

-477 LKIPLTREGQP
+477 LKIPLTKEGQP

-550 RACQLAGIEDIPV
+550 RACQLAGIENIPV

-622 IKRINADEELAQ
+622 IKRMNADEELAQ

-658 MVDKGKIPVNT
+658 LVDEGKIPVNT

-723 TKREETPPL
+723 TKREEMPPL

-782 VKKAETPVR
+782 VKKAETPTR